1 VKIAAAPMALAALA
15 VARAAGGQTAVASDA
30 EIRRILV
37 ERVDAQRQSVGI
49 VVGVIEP
56 SGRRVVSY
64 GRLAKDDP
72 RPLDGD
78 TIFEIGSIT
87 KVFTS
92 LLLADAVQRHEVAL
106 TDPIAKYL
114 PSSVNMPERGRAIT
128 LQDLATHTSGL
139 PRLPGNMKPRDAMN
153 PYADYSVEQLYQFLS
168 SFQPSREPGA
178 MYEYS
183 NLGGGLLGHVL
194 ALRAQ
199 TDYPSLVRARVT
211 SPLGMTSTAVALP
224 PELEARLAKG
234 HSATLQPVP
243 NWDLPTLA
251 GAGALRS
258 STNDMLTF
266 LGATLEYV
274 KSPLAPAMAA
284 MLDLRRPTGVD
295 KLQIMLGWHVLTAH
309 GREIVW
315 HNGGTGGYR
324 TFIGFDP
331 AARTGVVVLSNA
343 ATAAGPDDI
352 GRHLIDPQLPLLA
365 LTAPAV
371 HTEVAIDPALYGIY
385 AGRYQFAPTVV
396 LTVTRTDGHL
406 FAQLT
411 GQPAFEVFPE
421 SDTRFF
427 LKVVDA
433 QLTFERSADG
443 KVAAVVLH
451 QNGRDQRA
459 TRVE

>member
-1 VKIAAAPMALAALA
+1 
-15 VARAAGGQTAVASDA
+15 
-30 EIRRILV
+30 
-37 ERVDAQRQSVGI
+37 
-49 VVGVIEP
+49 
-56 SGRRVVSY
+56 
-64 GRLAKDDP
+64 
-72 RPLDGD
+72 
-78 TIFEIGSIT
+78 
-87 KVFTS
+87 
-92 LLLADAVQRHEVAL
+92 
-106 TDPIAKYL
+106 
-114 PSSVNMPERGRAIT
+114 
-128 LQDLATHTSGL
+128 
-139 PRLPGNMKPRDAMN
+139 
-153 PYADYSVEQLYQFLS
+153 
-168 SFQPSREPGA
+168 
-178 MYEYS
+178 
-183 NLGGGLLGHVL
+183 
-194 ALRAQ
+194 
-199 TDYPSLVRARVT
+199 
-211 SPLGMTSTAVALP
+211 
-224 PELEARLAKG
+224 
-234 HSATLQPVP
+234 
-243 NWDLPTLA
+243 
-251 GAGALRS
+251 
-258 STNDMLTF
+258 
-266 LGATLEYV
+266 
-274 KSPLAPAMAA
+274 MAA

-295 KLQIMLGWHVLTAH
+295 NLQIMLGWHVLTAH

-331 AARTGVVVLSNA
+331 AARTGVAVLSNA

-443 KVAAVVLH
+443 KTAAVVLH

>member
-1 VKIAAAPMALAALA
+1 
-15 VARAAGGQTAVASDA
+15 
-30 EIRRILV
+30 
-37 ERVDAQRQSVGI
+37 
-49 VVGVIEP
+49 
-56 SGRRVVSY
+56 
-64 GRLAKDDP
+64 
-72 RPLDGD
+72 
-78 TIFEIGSIT
+78 
-87 KVFTS
+87 
-92 LLLADAVQRHEVAL
+92 
-106 TDPIAKYL
+106 
-114 PSSVNMPERGRAIT
+114 
-128 LQDLATHTSGL
+128 
-139 PRLPGNMKPRDAMN
+139 
-153 PYADYSVEQLYQFLS
+153 
-168 SFQPSREPGA
+168 
-178 MYEYS
+178 
-183 NLGGGLLGHVL
+183 VL

-234 HSATLQPVP
+234 YSATLQPVP

-295 KLQIMLGWHVLTAH
+295 NLQIALGWHVLTMRGH
-309 GREIVW
+309 EIVW

-343 ATAAGPDDI
+343 GTIAGPDDI
-352 GRHLIDPQLPLLA
+352 GRHLLDPESPLLA
-365 LTAPAV
+365 QKAPVA
-371 HTEVAIDPALYGIY
+371 HTEVAIDPKLYEMY
-385 AGRYQFAPTVV
+385 AGRYQFAPAVI
-396 LTVTRTDGHL
+396 LAITRTDDHL

-411 GQPAFEVFPE
+411 GQPAFEIFPE

-443 KVAAVVLH
+443 KAAAVVLH